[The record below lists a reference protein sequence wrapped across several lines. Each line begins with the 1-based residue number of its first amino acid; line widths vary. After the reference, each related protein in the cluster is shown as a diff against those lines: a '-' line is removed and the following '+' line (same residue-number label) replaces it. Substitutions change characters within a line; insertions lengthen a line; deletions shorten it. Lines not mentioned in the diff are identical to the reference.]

1 MIQDI
6 QIDVVRQR
14 LYLDDNV
21 TYGRAITY
29 GSGST
34 MRDMRTTI
42 LRHRTGT
49 GIKYPAIV
57 WVGGGGWVTQDFNA
71 HLAELVGFAEG
82 GYVVALIEYR
92 LAGECKFPAQLI
104 DIKAAIR
111 YLRAHAE
118 ELNIDADRI
127 GVLGE
132 SAGGHLAALIGTTG
146 ETREFDQGEHLD
158 QSSAVQAACC
168 WYTPVDFKLMTEQL
182 MEKDGENGVVHK
194 EPIPPSVISI
204 LLGGDPLKNPEL
216 VARANP
222 LTYAGENTP
231 PFCLMHGTKD
241 PVVPIA
247 QSEMLHNELEAKGV
261 PVSLYRIQGAPH
273 ASIHFYQ
280 PKTKE
285 IVLKFFDSVLK
296 K

>member
-42 LRHRTGT
+42 LRHRIGT

-132 SAGGHLAALIGTTG
+132 SAGAHLAALIGTTG

-182 MEKDGENGVVHK
+182 MAKDRENGVVHE
-194 EPIPPSVISI
+194 EPIPPSVVSI

-222 LTYAGENTP
+222 LTYASEKNTTVLS
-231 PFCLMHGTKD
+231 FARHEGSCRAHCTERNAAQRAGSQRRSRV
-241 PVVPIA
+241 VVPHTGRPAREHPFLSA
-247 QSEMLHNELEAKGV
+247 QDQRDCA
-261 PVSLYRIQGAPH
+261 Q
-273 ASIHFYQ
+273 
-280 PKTKE
+280 
-285 IVLKFFDSVLK
+285 VL
-296 K
+296 